1 MQYIISVD
9 QSTSASKVF
18 LVDGQGQIVRRFSK
32 AHRQSYPFP
41 GWAEHDA
48 QEIWENVRAGI
59 YAVLDGLDRSQVAAI
74 AISNQRETTVLW
86 DRASGA
92 PLAPAVVW
100 QDVRA
105 QALCDALKESAD
117 AVRKKTGLALS
128 PYYPAAKAAHVLREN
143 PALREK
149 MQQGALCI
157 GTVDS
162 FLLFRMTGGRVF
174 RTDVTNAGRTL
185 LMDLETLSWDDELC
199 ALFGISRQALAE
211 ITPSD
216 GDFGTFEDAGI
227 PITGVLGDSH
237 AALFGQGCL
246 EKGMTKATF
255 GTGSSVMM
263 NVGEAP
269 VFSENGLSASVG
281 FGFQGK
287 THYVLEGNVTCSGD
301 TLVWLRDEAKMVSS
315 IDEIEPLAASVQDSG
330 GVFLVPA
337 FSGLSAPY
345 FDSAARAAILGMSR
359 GTTNA
364 HIVRAALE
372 SLAYQDADILRAME
386 KDTGVPASALRVDG
400 GPTKNALLMQ
410 ILSDLSG
417 ARVVCTK
424 QSELSAL
431 GAAFLAG
438 IKTGLYPDF
447 AQIPAAQ
454 DTGVQYAPHIESDER
469 NEKMQAWQ
477 GAVAR
482 CR

>member
-1 MQYIISVD
+1 
-9 QSTSASKVF
+9 
-18 LVDGQGQIVRRFSK
+18 
-32 AHRQSYPFP
+32 
-41 GWAEHDA
+41 
-48 QEIWENVRAGI
+48 
-59 YAVLDGLDRSQVAAI
+59 
-74 AISNQRETTVLW
+74 
-86 DRASGA
+86 
-92 PLAPAVVW
+92 
-100 QDVRA
+100 
-105 QALCDALKESAD
+105 
-117 AVRKKTGLALS
+117 
-128 PYYPAAKAAHVLREN
+128 
-143 PALREK
+143 
-149 MQQGALCI
+149 GALCI

-211 ITPSD
+211 ITPCD
-216 GDFGTFEDAGI
+216 GDFGTFEDTGI

-454 DTGVQYAPHIESDER
+454 DTGAQYAPRMDKAQQ